1 MEIIHEN
8 DINDI
13 SECSLIYD
21 ILNISKCKEKS
32 HYSPILHGCMNAR
45 RGREKC
51 KNMNFIRY

>member
-13 SECSLIYD
+13 SECNLIYD
-21 ILNISKCKEKS
+21 ILNISKCKKY
-32 HYSPILHGCMNAR
+32 HYYPILHGCMNAR
-45 RGREKC
+45 RGREKF